1 MRCNPSY
8 WLLGLIPMAILSWVA
23 VQLEHEGIEADLGRR
38 AQEALSRKG
47 LDWAVPQFSGRDG
60 VLTGKAIDDKDPPA
74 ALAGVRDTWG
84 VRVVDQR
91 AELLELAD
99 KYLWSAT
106 LRDGR
111 VALSGY
117 VPSQDVRANVITAAH
132 SEFPKSEIIDEMKLA
147 RGSPDRDAWLS
158 GIGFGLKQLAQL
170 KRGNVDLEAL
180 NLSIAGEAATSP
192 AYKSVKAALASAM
205 PGAIKLASEKITP
218 PLANPFVWSAK
229 SQGNQLLMSG
239 FVPTDKTREE
249 LFAFAKRLYP
259 KLALVDRTD
268 VADGAP
274 DGFAKAAAA
283 SLSQL
288 AALKTGTADLKGKD
302 LTFIGEATDEPAA
315 NTVRN
320 ALKAEVPPAF
330 KITEQIKYPKA
341 SGPYIM
347 SIANDGRAVEVGGMV
362 PSEAARVALI
372 DAVKTRFPGATV
384 SDKTQ
389 VIAGAPEGWQHCIVS
404 GLAVLPRLK
413 SGKAVLTDRKLL
425 VSGSTDDAAVAQ
437 ALPNEVRI
445 SAGQACE
452 TATDIAFN
460 GNFAWHARQGED
472 GALVMDGDIPD
483 EAARA
488 KVKDA
493 AARLFPQAK
502 LADQMKVVPIA
513 VEGWNAMTLRGL
525 EQLARLKRGEAT
537 LTNRELTMKGLA
549 DSEAIASEVRASLG
563 RDLPQGFTAREQIEF
578 KKVEVIAE
586 ADKCQELLTEASNG
600 GTINFN
606 RASADLTGESTI
618 TLNVLAEIA
627 NACPAF
633 RIEIG
638 GHTDNEGTDERNQ
651 RLSDRRAKAVAAYL
665 SRAGVNAN
673 RLSSVGYG
681 ASKPVAD
688 NTTTAGRAQNRR
700 IEFTVKVN

>member
-8 WLLGLIPMAILSWVA
+8 WLLGLVPMAILSWVA

-38 AQEALSRKG
+38 SQEILSRKG

-60 VLTGKAIDDKDPPA
+60 VLTGKASDDKDPPA

-117 VPSQDVRANVITAAH
+117 VPSQDVRAAVLAAAKNA
-132 SEFPKSEIIDEMKLA
+132 FPKSEIIDEMKLA
-147 RGSPDRDAWLS
+147 RGAPDLDAWMS
-158 GIGFGLKQLAQL
+158 GINFGLKQLAQL

-192 AYKSVKAALASAM
+192 AYKSVKTALASAM
-205 PGAIKLASEKITP
+205 PGAIKLVNEKITP
-218 PLANPFVWSAK
+218 PLANPFVWSAT

-239 FVPTDKTREE
+239 FVPSDKTREE
-249 LFAFAKRLYP
+249 LFGFAKRSFP

-274 DGFAKAAAA
+274 DGFARAAAA

-288 AALKTGTADLKGKD
+288 AALKSGTADIKGKD

-341 SGPYIM
+341 TGPYVM
-347 SIANDGRAVEVGGMV
+347 SISNDGKAIEVGGMV
-362 PSEAARVALI
+362 PSEAARIALI
-372 DAVKTRFPGATV
+372 DAVKTRFPGAAIT
-384 SDKTQ
+384 DKTQ

-413 SGKAVLTDRKLL
+413 TGQAVLTDRKLL
-425 VSGSTDDAAVAQ
+425 VSGTTDDAAIAQ
-437 ALPNEVRI
+437 ALPNEVKI

-452 TATDIAFN
+452 TATDITFN
-460 GNFAWHARQGED
+460 GSLTWHARHGED
-472 GALVMDGDIPD
+472 GALVLEGDVPD
-483 EAARA
+483 EASRA
-488 KVKDA
+488 KIKEA
-493 AARLFPQAK
+493 AAQLWPQAK
-502 LADQMKVVPIA
+502 LTDGMKIVPVA
-513 VEGWNAMTLRGL
+513 MAGWNAMTLRGL
-525 EQLARLKRGEAT
+525 EQLARLKHGDAS
-537 LTNRELTMKGLA
+537 LTNHELTLRGLA
-549 DSEAIASEVRASLG
+549 DSEAVAGEVRSALG
-563 RDLPQGFTAREQIEF
+563 RDLPQGFAARDQIEV
-578 KKVEVIAE
+578 KKIEVIAE
-586 ADKCQELLTEASNG
+586 ADKCQELLTEASSG
-600 GTINFN
+600 GVINFT
-606 RASADLTGESTI
+606 RASAELTGDSTF
-618 TLNVLAEIA
+618 TLNVVAEYA

-651 RLSDRRAKAVAAYL
+651 RLSDRRAKSVAAYL
-665 SRAGVNAN
+665 TSAGVDTN
-673 RLSSVGYG
+673 RLSAVGYG

-688 NTTTAGRAQNRR
+688 NTTPQGRAQNRR